1 MKKILLILGSVIAVC
16 VVAVLVVP
24 SFIDWNAYK
33 PQITE
38 QVRKLTGREL
48 VIAGDIKFKILPAP
62 LLVAENVSLSS
73 IDGAQSPDFV
83 ALRSVEVRIA
93 LAPLLGANLKIET
106 VRLLEP
112 QIFLEVLADG
122 RSSWT
127 MLPPKTENA
136 DESAAAG
143 QAGAAKP
150 AEISSG
156 PAISLGNFEIV
167 SGTLVYKDAASGTK
181 EQINDI
187 NLSVAAASL
196 STGPYRASGSLV
208 ARGLRLG
215 IKADVGTI
223 VGGRTFPLNLDFL
236 IGGDSAKIS
245 LAGTVLGLNEAPR
258 FRGTLNVDSANI
270 GQVVG
275 ALADGAALPAP
286 LSQALALSGKLDAT
300 QTSLA
305 LDDLQLD
312 FGGAKGTGK
321 ISGDFAHAP
330 KLTATLTIDKVD
342 ADPWLVEKSAATPAA
357 PAKAATAGQAP
368 AGTAARPAAPAT
380 KDGAFALPGGI
391 TASLMIKVGEISLKG
406 DKIKNAVLNAEL
418 ANAELGL
425 NQFTLQGPGGS
436 DLAVFGFLSAKGG
449 KPSFDGQV
457 QAKVQHPRVL
467 MKWAGVDSAALKP
480 GMPASMSLNIEATAT
495 PDVISVRKL
504 VLGIDKTTIN
514 GAANIALR
522 DRIGVG
528 ASVMV
533 DQLDLDA
540 YLADSGAAPAK
551 TPAKT
556 SAPAGQ
562 PAPAGTTAP
571 GAATGGMFDALKPL
585 TAFDANL
592 RANIGLLK
600 TAGIPMKDIA
610 LEIGLVQGDLT
621 IKKLNVGDALST
633 SINVTGGLM
642 GLGGTPTAKALSIR
656 ADVRDPGKLAAF
668 QGFEL
673 PVPAKTLGPVSFASD
688 INGTLTA
695 PSMKS
700 TIKAMAATVNVDGN
714 LQPFDLLNMFD
725 LAVRVRHPDTAGLM
739 NKLGAIYHPAGA
751 IGGLDVSTA
760 IKGGINAFTFSNLA
774 ASFGEAK
781 INGEGNVQLAGARPK
796 ITTTLSTGTIVV
808 DPFLPAK
815 KSASLDDGQPARMIP
830 ARFWIPEGGAV
841 DFKHLIAVVAER
853 WSSTPFDMSALSM
866 VDADVTLASPR
877 ISYHE
882 YNLDG
887 AKLLSKLD
895 NGLLKINEFSGK
907 VFGGDVM
914 SSASINAAAKQPA
927 LAGVFTLGKMDIG
940 AASKAA
946 GIAGTTGTLTSRIDV
961 ATTGKS
967 VADWVRALDGK
978 GAIEVRGIKGQTSMN
993 DLPVIGLALGPL
1005 MQIFEVLNS
1014 GLGSLIGAGG
1024 KTKLGETDVTSS
1036 FTISNGIINTKD
1048 TKILSNIYQGDIAGD
1063 INLPLWSMNVGGTVA
1078 VDQGLLGAV
1087 LSGVAKIPSTIPFQ
1101 LTGDIDKPNVKIQ
1114 SFSGAGS
1121 AGGNGITIPGLEKLE
1136 KKAPGVGSLLQGIL
1150 GGGKTQQTAPTP
1162 QSDTGGTPPAQ
1173 QQPQQ
1178 QQKVNPAD
1186 LLKKLFK

>member
-1 MKKILLILGSVIAVC
+1 MKKILLILGSLIALC
-16 VVAVLVVP
+16 VVAVLIVP
-24 SFIDWNAYK
+24 NFIDWNAYK
-33 PQITE
+33 PQITD

-48 VIAGDIKFKILPAP
+48 VIAGDINFKVLPTP
-62 LLVAENVSLSS
+62 VLIAEKVLLSS

-106 VRLLEP
+106 VRLVEP
-112 QIFLEVLADG
+112 QISLEVLADG

-127 MLPPKTENA
+127 LSLPKTPNA
-136 DESAAAG
+136 EEAAAAG
-143 QAGAAKP
+143 QAGAANAP
-150 AEISSG
+150 EASAG

-167 SGTLVYKDAASGTK
+167 SGSVVYTDAASGTR

-187 NLSVAAASL
+187 NLSVAAVSL

-245 LAGTVLGLNEAPR
+245 LAGTVLGLNDAPR

-270 GQVVG
+270 GRVVG
-275 ALADGAALPAP
+275 ALANGAELPAP
-286 LSQALALSGKLDAT
+286 LSQALTLSGKLDAS
-300 QTSLA
+300 QTSLS

-321 ISGDFAHAP
+321 IAGDFGGAP

-342 ADPWLVEKSAATPAA
+342 ADPWLVEKAEAPVAA
-357 PAKAATAGQAP
+357 PAKTAAP
-368 AGTAARPAAPAT
+368 AQSSAAAAKPAT
-380 KDGAFALPGGI
+380 KDAGFALPGGI
-391 TASLMIKVGEISLKG
+391 TASLMVKVGEISLKG

-418 ANAELGL
+418 ANAELVL
-425 NQFTLQGPGGS
+425 NQFSIQGPGGS
-436 DLAVFGFLSAKGG
+436 DLAVFGFLSAKNG

-457 QAKVQHPRVL
+457 QAKVQQPRTL
-467 MKWAGVDSAALKP
+467 MKWAGVDSTALKP
-480 GMPASMSLNIEATAT
+480 GMPASLSLNIEATAT
-495 PDVISVRKL
+495 PEAVSVRKL
-504 VLGIDKTTIN
+504 VLGVDKTTIN

-522 DRIGVG
+522 DRIGIG
-528 ASVMV
+528 ASVAV

-540 YLADSGAAPAK
+540 YLADAGKAPAK
-551 TPAKT
+551 TST
-556 SAPAGQ
+556 PAGQ

-571 GAATGGMFDALKPL
+571 DAATGGMFDALKPL

-592 RANIGLLK
+592 RANIGMLK
-600 TAGIPMKDIA
+600 TAGVPMKDIA
-610 LEIGLVQGDLT
+610 LEIGLVQGNLT
-621 IKKLNVGDALST
+621 IKKLSVGDALSA
-633 SINVTGGLM
+633 SVNVSGSLT
-642 GLGGTPTAKALSIR
+642 GLGGTPTAKALAIR
-656 ADVRDPGKLAAF
+656 SDVRDPAKLAAF

-673 PVPAKTLGPVSFASD
+673 PIPAKTLGPISFATD
-688 INGTLTA
+688 INGQLTA
-695 PSMKS
+695 PSMKT

-725 LAVRVRHPDTAGLM
+725 LAVRLRHPDTAGLM

-751 IGGLDVSTA
+751 IGGLDVATT
-760 IKGGINAFTFSNLA
+760 IKGGINAFKFSGLA
-774 ASFGEAK
+774 AVIGDAK

-796 ITTTLSTGTIVV
+796 ITTSLSTGTIVV

-815 KSASLDDGQPARMIP
+815 KAASLDDGQAARMIP
-830 ARFWIPEGGAV
+830 ARFLVPEGGTV
-841 DFKHLIAVVAER
+841 DFKHLIATVAER
-853 WSSTPFDMSALSM
+853 WSSTPFDMSALTM
-866 VDADVTLASPR
+866 VDADITVASPR
-877 ISYHE
+877 ISFHE

-887 AKLLSKLD
+887 ARLLSSLD
-895 NGLLKINEFSGK
+895 NGLLKVNEFSGK
-907 VFGGDVM
+907 VFGGAVM
-914 SSASINAAAKQPA
+914 SSASVNAAAKQPA
-927 LAGVFTLGKMDIG
+927 LAGVFTLGNMDIG

-967 VADWVRALDGK
+967 IADWVRALDGK
-978 GAIEVRGIKGQTSMN
+978 GAIEVKGIKGQTSMN

-1036 FTISNGIINTKD
+1036 FTIANGIINTKD
-1048 TKILSNIYQGDIAGD
+1048 TRILSNIYQGDIAGD

-1087 LSGVAKIPSTIPFQ
+1087 LANVAKIPSKIPFQ
-1101 LTGDIDKPNVKIQ
+1101 VTGDIDKPNVKIQ

-1121 AGGNGITIPGLEKLE
+1121 AGGNGIAVPGLEKLE
-1136 KKAPGVGSLLQGIL
+1136 KKIPGVGNLLQGIL
-1150 GGGKTQQTAPTP
+1150 GGGSSTQQTAPAP
-1162 QSDTGGTPPAQ
+1162 QTGTTPPAQ
-1173 QQPQQ
+1173 QQPQPQ
-1178 QQKVNPAD
+1178 QQQQQQQQQINPAD